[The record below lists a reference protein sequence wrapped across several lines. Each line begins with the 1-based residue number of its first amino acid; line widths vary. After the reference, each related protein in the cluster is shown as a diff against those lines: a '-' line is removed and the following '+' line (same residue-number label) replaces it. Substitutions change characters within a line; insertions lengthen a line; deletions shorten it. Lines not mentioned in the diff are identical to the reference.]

1 MFRAILYYR
10 GKMGNNIFNATNIR
24 KTINYLRKNGIRH
37 AYYAAK
43 ERIEEEKKSDYI
55 YEEPKEAVLEMQRD
69 SWKNFP
75 YRFSIIVPAYETKT
89 EYMRELIDSVRKQS
103 YERWELIIADAST
116 GSGVEEIVAEYQEME
131 NERRIRYI
139 RLIENRGISEN
150 TNVGIEAAEGDYIG
164 LLDHDDVLT
173 PDALYEIASV
183 IYNAENEYG
192 RPTLIYSDE
201 DKFTDNS
208 VTVQNEKGYDYRSG
222 NTARIYKE
230 VNRKNDFNL
239 DLILSNNYI
248 CHFMV
253 VEAVLM
259 KSLKLQ
265 RKYDGAQDYNLVL
278 RIIDKLLA
286 SKGVDNVAE
295 LNKMVLHVPRVLY
308 HWRCHEN
315 STAENTASKTYAYE
329 AGKAALEDFCKKRG
343 WKTQVSH
350 SLHLGFYQIEYLPD
364 IFSVRPEVGIIGGRI
379 LDRQN
384 KVMSGIYDEKG
395 ERLYTGLHK
404 EYSGGSTHKAVLMQD
419 CTAVDIR
426 CVRVCRA
433 LQPLFEQITSVTYCE
448 TGEQKLADV
457 TGISCD
463 EEGYRKLSMELG
475 RAAAKMGYL
484 AVWNPLITIK
494 IK

>member
-1 MFRAILYYR
+1 
-10 GKMGNNIFNATNIR
+10 MGNNIFNATNIR
-24 KTINYLRKNGIRH
+24 KTVNYLRKNGIRH

-43 ERIEEEKKSDYI
+43 ERIEEEKRSDYI
-55 YEEPKEAVLEMQRD
+55 YEEPKEAALEMQRN
-69 SWKNFP
+69 SWKNLP
-75 YRFSIIVPAYETKT
+75 YRFSIIVPAYETKA
-89 EYMRELIDSVRKQS
+89 EYMRELIDSVRRQS

-116 GSGVEEIVAEYQEME
+116 SSGVEEIVAEYQEIE

-173 PDALYEIASV
+173 PDALYEIAYV
-183 IYNAENEYG
+183 IHKSEEKG
-192 RPTLIYSDE
+192 ERPTLIYSDE
-201 DKFTDNS
+201 DKFTDNI
-208 VTVQNEKGYDYRSG
+208 VTPQAGNGYDCRSG
-222 NTARIYKE
+222 NTARIYKD
-230 VNRKNDFNL
+230 VNRKYDFNL

-253 VEAVLM
+253 VEAALM

-265 RKYDGAQDYNLVL
+265 KKYDGAQDYNLVL
-278 RIIDKLLA
+278 RIIDKLLE
-286 SKGVDNVAE
+286 SKSVDDVIE

-343 WKTQVSH
+343 WKTQVCH
-350 SLHLGFYQIEYLPD
+350 SLHLGFYQIGYLPD
-364 IFSVRPEVGIIGGRI
+364 IFSVRQEVGIIGGRI
-379 LDRQN
+379 LDGKN
-384 KVMSGIYDEKG
+384 KIVSGIYNEKG
-395 ERLYTGLHK
+395 ERLYVGVHK
-404 EYSGGSTHKAVLMQD
+404 EYSGGNTHKAALMQD
-419 CTAVDIR
+419 CAAVDIR
-426 CVRVCRA
+426 CVRVCSA

-448 TGEQKLADV
+448 KGEQKLADV
-457 TGISCD
+457 SGINCD

-484 AVWNPLITIK
+484 VVWNPLITIK
-494 IK
+494 MK

>member
-1 MFRAILYYR
+1 
-10 GKMGNNIFNATNIR
+10 MGNNILNITNIR

-55 YEEPKEAVLEMQRD
+55 YEEPKEAVLEMQRNC
-69 SWKNFP
+69 WKNFP
-75 YRFSIIVPAYETKT
+75 YRFSIIVPAYETKA

-103 YERWELIIADAST
+103 YERWELIIADAGTS
-116 GSGVEEIVAEYQEME
+116 SGVEEIVAEYQERE

-139 RLIENRGISEN
+139 SLIENRGISEN

-173 PDALYEIASV
+173 PDALYEVASV
-183 IYNAENEYG
+183 IYKTEEKFG

-201 DKFTDNS
+201 DKFTDN
-208 VTVQNEKGYDYRSG
+208 NA
-222 NTARIYKE
+222 ARIYKE
-230 VNRKNDFNL
+230 VNKKYNFNF

-253 VEAVLM
+253 AEAALM

-278 RIIDKLLA
+278 RIIDKLLE
-286 SKGVDNVAE
+286 SRDIDNVTE
-295 LNKMVLHVPRVLY
+295 LNKMVLHVPKVLY

-329 AGKAALEDFCKKRG
+329 AGKAALEDFCTKRG
-343 WKTQVSH
+343 WKAQVSH

-364 IFSVRPEVGIIGGRI
+364 LFSARPEVGLIGGRI
-379 LDRQN
+379 LNRQN
-384 KVMSGIYDEKG
+384 IIMSGIYDEKG
-395 ERLYTGLHK
+395 ERLYMGLHK
-404 EYSGGSTHKAVLMQD
+404 EYSGGSTHKAALMQD
-419 CTAVDIR
+419 CVAVDIR
-426 CVRVCRA
+426 CVRVCSA
-433 LQPLFEQITSVTYCE
+433 LQPLFKQITGVTYCE

-475 RAAAKMGYL
+475 RAAARMGYL
-484 AVWNPLITIK
+484 VVWNPLITIK
-494 IK
+494 LK

>member
-1 MFRAILYYR
+1 MLRAILYYR
-10 GKMGNNIFNATNIR
+10 GKMGNHIINIANIK

-55 YEEPKEAVLEMQRD
+55 YEEPKETVLAMQRD
-69 SWKNFP
+69 NWKNIP
-75 YRFSIIVPAYETKT
+75 YLFSIVVPAYETKA

-103 YERWELIIADAST
+103 YERWELIIADAGMS
-116 GSGVEEIVAEYQEME
+116 SGVEEIVAEYQEKE
-131 NERRIRYI
+131 HERRIRYI

-150 TNVGIEAAEGDYIG
+150 TNVGIDAAEGDYIG
-164 LLDHDDVLT
+164 LLDHDDVLA

-192 RPTLIYSDE
+192 RPALIYSDE

-208 VTVQNEKGYDYRSG
+208 ETIQTEKVFDHGSRNTV
-222 NTARIYKE
+222 RIYKE
-230 VNRKNDFNL
+230 VNRKKDFNF

-248 CHFMV
+248 CHFMA

-278 RIIDKLLA
+278 RIIDKLIV
-286 SKGVDNVAE
+286 SKGMDNVTE

-329 AGKAALEDFCKKRG
+329 AGKAALEDFCLKRG
-343 WKTQVSH
+343 WETRVRH

-364 IFSVRPEVGIIGGRI
+364 IFSSRPEVGLIGGRV

-384 KVMSGIYDEKG
+384 KIMSGIYNEKG

-404 EYSGGSTHKAVLMQD
+404 EYSGGSTHKASLIQD
-419 CTAVDIR
+419 CAAVDIR
-426 CVRVCRA
+426 CVRVCGA
-433 LQPLFEQITSVTYCE
+433 LQPLFKEITGVTYSE
-448 TGEQKLADV
+448 KGAQKLADV
-457 TGISCD
+457 SGIACD

-475 RAAAKMGYL
+475 RAAAGMGYL
-484 AVWNPLITIK
+484 VVWNPLITIK
-494 IK
+494 L